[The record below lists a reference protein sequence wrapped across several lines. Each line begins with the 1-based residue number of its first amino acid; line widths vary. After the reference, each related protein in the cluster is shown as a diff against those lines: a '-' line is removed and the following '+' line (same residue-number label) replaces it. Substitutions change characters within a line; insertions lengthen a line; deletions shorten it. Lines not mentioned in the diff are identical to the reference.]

1 MPLLRIYYFRLMKR
15 IIILLVGLV
24 VMSSGIQAQ
33 NTYDKGFEI
42 AKNLEIFSAVYRNLH
57 LNYVDDVDP
66 GKTMKTAIDAMLAS
80 LDPYTN
86 YYPESDMEDV
96 KMQLMGEYGG
106 IGALIHQNGK
116 HVYVA
121 EPYEGLPADV
131 AGLKAGDM
139 IVSVNGEDAEG
150 KTTTDVSSALR
161 GQAGTELTLVVERNG
176 KRMEKKIT
184 RKEIKLK
191 MVSYYGFV
199 QNGVGYI
206 KLDEFTQGSAAAVR
220 DAFKD
225 LKSQRPDMKSVILDL
240 RGNGGGL
247 LNEAVD
253 IVNIFVKRGE
263 MVVETKGKVAAK
275 NTKNYTRQTPEDTEI
290 PVAVLI
296 DGYSASASEITAGSL
311 QDFDRGIVV
320 GSRSFGKGLVQN
332 ILPMNYNTQMKI
344 TVSKY
349 YIPSGRCIQAIDYA
363 HRDANGRAVKVP
375 DSLKTAFKTRS
386 GRVVYDGFG
395 IEPDVEVKPEYMSA
409 LEMVLVQKFLIFD
422 YATHFYY
429 EHPTIGKPSE
439 FEITDEIY
447 NDFKHFLADK
457 KYEYSTLTEKML
469 KELRTAAKDENY
481 IDSIGIDIDA
491 LEKKFQQDKASD
503 LDKYRSEISDL
514 LKGEILVRYYY
525 DKGRI
530 EGALTSDP
538 VVKKAVEVLG
548 DKAKYAKMLGK

>member
-1 MPLLRIYYFRLMKR
+1 MKR
-15 IIILLVGLV
+15 IIFLLVAV
-24 VMSSGIQAQ
+24 VAMHPCIQAQ

-66 GKTMKTAIDAMLAS
+66 GKTMKAAIDAMLAS

-96 KMQLMGEYGG
+96 KLQLMGEYGG

-121 EPYEGLPADV
+121 EPYEGLPADA

-150 KTTTDVSSALR
+150 KSTADVSAALR

-191 MVSYYGFV
+191 SVSYYGFV
-199 QNGVGYI
+199 QNDVGYI

-220 DAFKD
+220 EAFKN
-225 LKSQRPDMKSVILDL
+225 LKSQRPGMKSVILDL

-263 MVVETKGKVAAK
+263 LVVETKGKVATK
-275 NTKNYTRQTPEDTEI
+275 NTKNHTRLTPEDTEI

-311 QDFDRGIVV
+311 QDFDRGVVV

-363 HRDANGRAVKVP
+363 HRDANGRALKVP
-375 DSLKTAFKTRS
+375 DSLKTAFKTRN

-409 LEMVLVQKFLIFD
+409 LEMVLVQKFFIFD
-422 YATHFYY
+422 YATQFYY
-429 EHPTIGKPSE
+429 AHPTIGKPSE

-447 NDFKHFLADK
+447 NDFKRYLADK
-457 KYEYSTLTEKML
+457 EYEYSTVTEKML
-469 KELRTAAKDENY
+469 KELRAAAKEENY
-481 IDSIGIDIDA
+481 TDSIGSDIDA
-491 LEKKFQQDKASD
+491 LEKKFQRDKASD
-503 LDKYRSEISDL
+503 LDKYRAEISDL

-530 EGALTSDP
+530 EGAQTSDP
-538 VVKKAVEVLG
+538 VVAKAVEVLS
-548 DKAKYAKMLGK
+548 DKNKYAKILGK